1 MYRVKELREM
11 AIAKLKNG
19 ETIELPFEEML
30 TFIAQNPEQIQEQTS
45 DRTMP
50 KRRSLNV
57 AEVATSKQ

>member
-1 MYRVKELREM
+1 M